1 MPSGRAI
8 LLAGFGGL
16 LILIAFAGADALAV
30 VRGIQGRNAEIQRGF
45 LERSRAL
52 DQIRSDV
59 YLAGTYARDYLT
71 DPQAENAG
79 GYRAELNRLRTE
91 MDQALDVY
99 ARLIGPADLAPL
111 EDLRARLSEYWR
123 VLDPAFEWTPAQ
135 RRARGFAFMRDEILP
150 RRMAMLEL
158 AGQIE
163 TVNEGQVS
171 AGNNRVAELFA
182 GFSSRLALV
191 MAGTLVLGVLLA
203 GFTVRRILHLERQAS
218 ARYREVQ
225 DLSALL
231 VDAQEEERRAL
242 SRELHDEV
250 GQTLSALLV
259 GLSNLTAAI
268 QAGRREEMDAEAA
281 EVRRLAETSVAEV
294 RNIALLLRPSM
305 LDDLGLVP
313 ALEWQAREMSRQ
325 HNLAVNVSA
334 DNVPEDLPED
344 YKTCIYRVVQEALH
358 NVARHAGAKSA
369 SIVLKAGAALRA
381 RGSLR
386 LTIEDDGRGFDP
398 QRHRGLGLLG
408 MHERVEHLHGS
419 FHAGPRPGG
428 GTRIEI
434 TLPLPVTSA

>member
-16 LILIAFAGADALAV
+16 LLLIAFAGADALLAV
-30 VRGIQGRNAEIQRGF
+30 QRIQARSAEIQQGF

-71 DPQAENAG
+71 DPEAENAG

-123 VLDPAFEWTPAQ
+123 VLDPVFEWTAEQ
-135 RRARGFAFMRDEILP
+135 RRGRGFAFMRDEILP
-150 RRMAMLEL
+150 RRAAMLEL

-163 TVNEGQVS
+163 IVNERQVS
-171 AGNNRVAELFA
+171 AGNQRVAELFA
-182 GFSSRLALV
+182 GFRERLALV
-191 MAGTLVLGVLLA
+191 MAGTLGLGLLLA
-203 GFTVRRILHLERQAS
+203 GFSVQRVLHLERQAS

-225 DLSALL
+225 DLSARL
-231 VDAQEEERRAL
+231 VEAQEEERRAL

-250 GQTLSALLV
+250 GQTLSAVLV

-268 QAGRREEMDAEAA
+268 QSGNRAEMDAEASV
-281 EVRRLAETSVAEV
+281 VRKLAETSVAEV

-313 ALEWQAREMSRQ
+313 ALEWQAREMSRR
-325 HNLAVNVSA
+325 HNLVVNVSA
-334 DNVPEDLPED
+334 EDVPEDLPED

-369 SIVLKAGAALRA
+369 SIVLTA
-381 RGSLR
+381 RSALR
-386 LTIEDDGRGFDP
+386 LTIEDDGHGFDP

-408 MHERVEHLHGS
+408 MQERVEHLRGR
-419 FHAGPRPGG
+419 FHAGSRPAG

-434 TLPLPVTSA
+434 SLPLPVTSA